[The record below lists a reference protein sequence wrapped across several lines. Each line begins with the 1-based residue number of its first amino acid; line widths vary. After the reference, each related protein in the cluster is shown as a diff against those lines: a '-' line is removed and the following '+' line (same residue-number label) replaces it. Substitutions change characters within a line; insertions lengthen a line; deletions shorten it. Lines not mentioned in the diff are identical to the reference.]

1 MSSFL
6 RKYFLFPTLLYT
18 PLFVFPSVCCMDF
31 FCFHLQSALFLSF
44 IHVHFLF
51 LQSSERFH
59 SDLDDEDRHMS
70 FCASGLHPN
79 GRCTCGT
86 FFSAEEPSIH
96 ASIFQILMLADALF
110 EVDFP
115 SQIFYLFYLA
125 FI

>member
-1 MSSFL
+1 MSLFL
-6 RKYFLFPTLLYT
+6 HKYFLFPRFYI
-18 PLFVFPSVCCMDF
+18 PCFSSSVRCVDF

-51 LQSSERFH
+51 LQSSERVH

-115 SQIFYLFYLA
+115 SQILFY
-125 FI
+125 FIWLIFC